1 MSVLKGE
8 EQSMDTR
15 WSEIADRLR
24 RQIERGELAP
34 GAQITPEAQLATKLG
49 VSRATV
55 RRALQALVEEGLVT
69 SGKGKLGRRVRS
81 RPKLLTWDLTDYEGA
96 GRGDTHSADAWSLA
110 ITAQGMTPHQDVTV
124 MRDYARGEIAAWLGL
139 SEQDEV
145 VIRRRVRYAD
155 DRPYQLATSV
165 FPYAIAA
172 GTPLDRPGDQAAPGG
187 LLAAIGHPQATLSDR
202 IRSRMPSRQE
212 IDMLDMTSGT
222 PVIEHIRIGYGHDGT
237 PVRAM
242 TTIAPAD
249 RWELHYTL
257 TLSGGQEQEQEQA

>member
-1 MSVLKGE
+1 MAE
-8 EQSMDTR
+8 RAMDTR
-15 WSEIADRLR
+15 WSAVADRLR

-34 GAQITPEAQLATKLG
+34 GDQITPEAQLATELG

-69 SGKGKLGRRVRS
+69 SGKGKLGRRVRA
-81 RPKLLTWDLTDYEGA
+81 RPRLLTWDLTDYENA
-96 GRGDTHSADAWSLA
+96 NRADTHNADAWSLA
-110 ITAQGMTPHQDVTV
+110 IAAQEMTPRQDVTV
-124 MRDYARGEIAAWLGL
+124 MRDYARGEIARWLGL
-139 SEQDEV
+139 RSGQDEV
-145 VIRRRVRYAD
+145 IVRRRVRYAD

-172 GTPLDRPGDQAAPGG
+172 GTPLERPGDQAAPGG
-187 LLAAIGHPQATLSDR
+187 LLAAIGHPQAALNDR

-212 IDMLDMTSGT
+212 IDMLDMASGT

-257 TLSGGQEQEQEQA
+257 TLSGGQEQEQHA